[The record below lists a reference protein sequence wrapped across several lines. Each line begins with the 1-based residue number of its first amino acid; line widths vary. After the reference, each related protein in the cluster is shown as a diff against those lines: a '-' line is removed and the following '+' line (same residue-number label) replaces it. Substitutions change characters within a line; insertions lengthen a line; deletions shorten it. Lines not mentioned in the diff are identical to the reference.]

1 MKIIFVV
8 FLALILG
15 TYSQYARA
23 QQSFEKGLKPKVV
36 VGIVVENMRP
46 DYIQRFWP
54 KFQDGGFKRLY
65 TEGAV
70 CTNLKLSLHTQNYA
84 SGTATLYTGVHPSI
98 HGIVGHTWYDRL
110 KKKEV
115 ECTEDDYYFTV
126 GADTKEGNASPLN
139 LLSNTITNNLKVLTQ
154 GKSKVFSV
162 ALNRESAIFA
172 AGHAADAAYW
182 FDIESGRMI
191 SSSFYVSTFPDW
203 VRLFNSENY
212 ASRYSYRNWVT
223 KLPETDYIEALRDDY
238 LLESGY
244 FGEFNTFPHTIS
256 KYLKRTN
263 NYKPFKTTPSANQMI
278 RDFALQLLKNESVGD
293 DDVTDF
299 VSVVFSS
306 MDYENGSF
314 GPASLEMMDSYLY
327 LDQYLSEL
335 VDSVEL
341 MYGKNNVLFFLTS
354 NTSASYPVEYLKNEF
369 HMPADQFNV
378 ERAIALLTLFL
389 NNTYGSENWIEHYTG
404 LQVYLDHDL
413 IKEKGIDLNEIRN
426 TATDFINQFEGV
438 QLAMPANQLE
448 QGSSANGLL
457 EPLYTSYYKNRSGD
471 FMYLLKEGWQPYY
484 KFKKV
489 NYVDQSHIPLV
500 FYGFNIRQQ
509 IIKEKYHAI
518 DLVPTLSELL
528 QVPVPD
534 KCQGRIISEV
544 IKPEK

>member
-1 MKIIFVV
+1 MKVIFVV
-8 FLALILG
+8 ILAFILS
-15 TYSQYARA
+15 TYSQKAGA
-23 QQSFEKGLKPKVV
+23 QQSFEKGSKPKVV
-36 VGIVVENMRP
+36 IGIVVENMRP

-54 KFQDGGFKRLY
+54 KFQEGGFKKLY
-65 TEGAV
+65 SEGAV
-70 CTNLKLSLHTQNYA
+70 CTNVKLSLHAQNYA

-98 HGIVGHTWYDRL
+98 HGIVSNTWYDRL
-110 KKKEV
+110 KKKEI

-126 GADTKEGNASPLN
+126 GADTKKGNASPVN

-154 GKSKVFSV
+154 GKSKIFSA

-172 AGHAADAAYW
+172 AGHAANAAYW

-223 KLPETDYIEALRDDY
+223 KLPETDYTEALRDDY

-256 KYLKRTN
+256 KYLKKTEDYR
-263 NYKPFKTTPSANQMI
+263 PFKTTPSANLMI
-278 RDFALQLLKNESVGD
+278 KDFAMKLLKNEDIGD

-327 LDQYLSEL
+327 LDQYISEL
-335 VDSVEL
+335 VDSVEF

-369 HMPADQFNV
+369 HMPVDQFNV

-389 NNTYGSENWIEHYTG
+389 NNTYGSENWIEHYTD

-413 IKEKGIDLNEIRN
+413 IKEKGLNLNEMRD
-426 TATDFINQFEGV
+426 AAADFINQFEGV

-457 EPLYTSYYKNRSGD
+457 EPLYTTYYKNRSGD

-500 FYGFNIRQQ
+500 FYGYNMRHQ

-534 KCQGRIISEV
+534 KCQGRIIQEV
-544 IKPEK
+544 IKPIK